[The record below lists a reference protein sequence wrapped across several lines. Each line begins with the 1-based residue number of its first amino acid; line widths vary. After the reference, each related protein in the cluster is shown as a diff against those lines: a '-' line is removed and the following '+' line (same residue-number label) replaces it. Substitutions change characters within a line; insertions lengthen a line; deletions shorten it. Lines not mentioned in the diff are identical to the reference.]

1 MKIKIRDINKL
12 IIAVSLVLL
21 FGTYACEND
30 TCSPCIT
37 LTPSIWVFTI
47 EVIDFNIRAF
57 PTLPDPIECQLTL
70 TIENTSEKYSYSDI
84 SIPIGTVFLSS
95 NNQLLGEIAFETDW
109 DGVVN
114 AGETVTVVL
123 NKIFEDSEIFPEPC
137 GEDVYIDI
145 LITTSDYGET
155 KKRTPTDNLECFF

>member
-1 MKIKIRDINKL
+1 MKIRDINKL
-12 IIAVSLVLL
+12 IIAVSVVLL
-21 FGTYACEND
+21 FGTYACQND

-37 LTPSIWVFTI
+37 PTPPISVLAV

-57 PTLPDPIECQLTL
+57 PTLSDPIECQLTL
-70 TIENTSEKYSYSDI
+70 TIENTSAEYSYSDI

-114 AGETVTVVL
+114 AGETVTVVI
-123 NKIFEDSEIFPEPC
+123 NKIIEDSEIFPEPC

>member
-1 MKIKIRDINKL
+1 
-12 IIAVSLVLL
+12 
-21 FGTYACEND
+21 
-30 TCSPCIT
+30 
-37 LTPSIWVFTI
+37 
-47 EVIDFNIRAF
+47 
-57 PTLPDPIECQLTL
+57 
-70 TIENTSEKYSYSDI
+70 
-84 SIPIGTVFLSS
+84 
-95 NNQLLGEIAFETDW
+95 LGEIAFETDW

-155 KKRTPTDNLECFF
+155 KKRTQTDNLECFF